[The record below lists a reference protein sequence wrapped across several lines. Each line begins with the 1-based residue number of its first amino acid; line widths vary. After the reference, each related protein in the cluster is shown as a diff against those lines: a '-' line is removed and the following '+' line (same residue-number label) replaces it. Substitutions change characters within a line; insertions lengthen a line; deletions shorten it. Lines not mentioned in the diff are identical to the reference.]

1 MRLLRPRDPCGRL
14 RRSLAQASKA
24 RQPNRAH
31 RQAQPR
37 RACGRRG
44 PRLRRAQGHPRTR
57 RAVGHRQAQ
66 AHRRNPARGRSG
78 ARAQVQSRRRARG
91 NPRRSPRR
99 RQARARRRSP
109 ARGRSRARVQSR
121 RVPQEWV
128 RRPPWSH
135 LRQVRGEPQLRKP
148 PRAQAHNQTQK
159 PRQTQ
164 MKHGRVQALK
174 TSQVPGGPRPRH
186 DRTP

>member
-31 RQAQPR
+31 RQARPR

-44 PRLRRAQGHPRTR
+44 PRLPPRARGHPRPR
-57 RAVGHRQAQ
+57 RAAGHRPAQ
-66 AHRRNPARGRSG
+66 ARRPSPARGHSR
-78 ARAQVQSRRRARG
+78 ARAQVQSRRA
-91 NPRRSPRR
+91 
-99 RQARARRRSP
+99 
-109 ARGRSRARVQSR
+109 
-121 RVPQEWV
+121 PQEWV
-128 RRPPWSH
+128 RRPPRPH

-148 PRAQAHNQTQK
+148 PRAQAHNRTQK
-159 PRQTQ
+159 PRQTQPPQPRRTQ

-174 TSQVPGGPRPRH
+174 PSQVPGGPHPRH